1 MVLPWHHNFSLYTG
15 LLSALI
21 IMPGYSAEQD
31 VDIIATVVSTTCQT
45 EFSDNGIINLGTVG
59 MNYFPDNVTAE
70 TDLAGGKTFTIT
82 VLDCKDNGTGVS
94 PSRLKIDFK
103 PKSGQLATGNLQ
115 VFANED
121 EQQPTGAKNVGIVIF
136 SRQPGE
142 TPFNVLQ
149 TDGSSRSV
157 FPVTP
162 SSLVNSSWQFYARMQ
177 RVVNTTPPEAGE
189 VKSSV
194 LVDVH
199 YE

>member
-1 MVLPWHHNFSLYTG
+1 MLAWHHNFTLYTG
-15 LLSALI
+15 LVAALFI
-21 IMPGYSAEQD
+21 VPGYSADQD

-82 VLDCKDNGTGVS
+82 VLNCNNSAPGIT
-94 PSRLKIDFK
+94 PSQLKIDFK
-103 PKSGQLATGNLQ
+103 PKNGQLATGNLQ
-115 VFANED
+115 VFANEE

-136 SRQPGE
+136 SMQPGE
-142 TPFNVLQ
+142 AAFNVLG
-149 TDGSSRSV
+149 TDGSSRAV
-157 FPVTP
+157 YPVTS
-162 SSLVNSSWQFYARMQ
+162 SSLEHSSWQFYARMQ